1 MQDYINAAFPFPNAA
16 TTPAQQVIG
25 IDGLSLLLHK
35 NPATI
40 VADRSRAPHRVPP
53 SCEPPGSRTPLWI
66 VEDVM
71 NWLRSYQRPVVL
83 TPEVPAAARSEA
95 IPKPQKKRGR
105 PTKVEQ
111 ARRAAIAAAEAERGA
126 REAEGRA

>member
-1 MQDYINAAFPFPNAA
+1 MQDIISAASHNAAFPL
-16 TTPAQQVIG
+16 AQVVID
-25 IDGLSLLLHK
+25 IDGLSQLLHK

-40 VADRSRAPHRVPP
+40 KADRSRAPHRVPP
-53 SCEPPGSRTPLWI
+53 SCEPPGSRVPLWI

-83 TPEVPAAARSEA
+83 TPEVPAAARSAA

-111 ARRAAIAAAEAERGA
+111 ARRAAVAAAEAERGA
-126 REAEGRA
+126 HEAEGRA